1 MIKQFSNQTKK
12 QAKAYNYKLAKKQ
25 ANKRTSTSKPI
36 NTKQG
41 TKANK

>member
-12 QAKAYNYKLAKKQ
+12 QAKAYKLAKKQ

-36 NTKQG
+36 NKQA